1 MTTHA
6 SRNDWISVEDSLPEH
21 DGPVL
26 VFAPSAELPK
36 PFIYVGW
43 YDPDSASASFSLPE
57 HWMHHITHWM
67 PLPDPP
73 A

>member
-43 YDPDSASASFSLPE
+43 YDPDSASASFSLPAGV
-57 HWMHHITHWM
+57 
-67 PLPDPP
+67 LDNRSFVCLGR
-73 A
+73 